1 MGPEIERMPGGWH
14 SIASIK
20 GIRATELAILRCT
33 FSSLVV
39 GQEFE
44 VAAIKPSAQ
53 DAQAQSTAGLHID
66 GSMVRYTGLSLK
78 LYLGMAH
85 GLKNYQ
91 ISAPDWMASERWDIT
106 AKLPEGSDTR
116 QIPEML
122 QTLLRG
128 RFQLKMHRE
137 TKDLPVYGLIVKGES
152 KLKESLAEPAAVNEP
167 SRRNVNAAPTASG
180 TGTVVT
186 YGAGSYFTLGDN
198 KFEGKKLP
206 MPIVAEAL
214 ARFADRPVVDFTELK
229 GSYDFTMEFSPDDFR
244 AMMVRAAIA
253 QGALL
258 SPEVL
263 KLVDA
268 SSGDTLFNAVEKL
281 GLKLEPRKAP
291 IEMLMIDQALRT
303 PTGN

>member
-1 MGPEIERMPGGWH
+1 M
-14 SIASIK
+14 
-20 GIRATELAILRCT
+20 
-33 FSSLVV
+33 
-39 GQEFE
+39 
-44 VAAIKPSAQ
+44 
-53 DAQAQSTAGLHID
+53 
-66 GSMVRYTGLSLK
+66 
-78 LYLGMAH
+78 
-85 GLKNYQ
+85 
-91 ISAPDWMASERWDIT
+91 
-106 AKLPEGSDTR
+106 
-116 QIPEML
+116 
-122 QTLLRG
+122 
-128 RFQLKMHRE
+128 
-137 TKDLPVYGLIVKGES
+137 
-152 KLKESLAEPAAVNEP
+152 
-167 SRRNVNAAPTASG
+167 NAAPTASG
-180 TGTVVT
+180 TRTVVT

-229 GSYDFTMEFSPDDFR
+229 GSYDFIMPDDFR
-244 AMMVRAAIA
+244 AMMVRAAIV

-303 PTGN
+303 PPEIDRRCVSALVVAGLPCKPDPMKVRCPHLKHNAQNHVDTAAVWEWDGEIIASGSCGRKTPPSRWCRLGGHFPETL

>member
-1 MGPEIERMPGGWH
+1 MKE
-14 SIASIK
+14 
-20 GIRATELAILRCT
+20 IRATELALLLCT
-33 FSSLVV
+33 FSPVVV

-44 VAAIKPSAQ
+44 VATIRPSVP

-85 GLKNYQ
+85 RLKNYQ

-106 AKLPEGSDTR
+106 AKLPEGSDTK

-122 QTLLRG
+122 QTLLRD

-137 TKDLPVYGLIVKGES
+137 TKDLPVYGLIVKKGES
-152 KLKESLAEPAAVNEP
+152 KLKESLADPAAVGEP
-167 SRRNVNAAPTASG
+167 SQRNVNVAPAASG

-244 AMMVRAAIA
+244 VMMVRAAIA

-263 KLVDA
+263 KLMDA

-291 IEMLMIDQALRT
+291 IQMLMIDQALTT

>member
-1 MGPEIERMPGGWH
+1 MFSPLIAGP
-14 SIASIK
+14 
-20 GIRATELAILRCT
+20 
-33 FSSLVV
+33 
-39 GQEFE
+39 EFE

-53 DAQAQSTAGLHID
+53 AQSTPGLHID

-85 GLKNYQ
+85 RVKNYQ

-106 AKLPEGSDTR
+106 AKLPEGSDTK

-122 QTLLRG
+122 QTLLRD
-128 RFQLKMHRE
+128 RFQMKMHRE
-137 TKDLPVYGLIVKGES
+137 TKDLPVYGLIVKKGES
-152 KLKESLAEPAAVNEP
+152 KLKESLADPAAVGEP
-167 SRRNVNAAPTASG
+167 SQRNVNVAPTASG

-291 IEMLMIDQALRT
+291 IQMLMIDQALRT